1 MDATWIEVAGL
12 TIRAPV
18 TAGTNLLLTGQC
30 LLYYRSLR
38 SSRAPAAT
46 LWGAFFLLMSFAT
59 LAGVVKHGFRH
70 QLTENQLILVL
81 WMSNLGSGVST
92 YFAQRAT
99 ARIHA
104 GKRWGVAIERL
115 VALQLLVFVSM
126 NVVVGP
132 EIMLVIANSALG
144 LIPVI
149 VVEETAARPGHTTG
163 VWIARGLSL
172 SMLTGAVY
180 VVGFSFG
187 PWFNHIDVAHVL
199 MGGSFYLILRGVR

>member
-18 TAGTNLLLTGQC
+18 TAGTNLLLAGQC

-46 LWGAFFLLMSFAT
+46 LWGAFFLLMSSSGGGGAGTSRFRVD
-59 LAGVVKHGFRH
+59 LAVD
-70 QLTENQLILVL
+70 QLA
-81 WMSNLGSGVST
+81 LGRWRWKRGGGVST
-92 YFAQRAT
+92 YFAPRAT
-99 ARIHA
+99 ARMHA

>member
-81 WMSNLGSGVST
+81 WMSNLRSGVST
-92 YFAQRAT
+92 YLAQRAT
-99 ARIHA
+99 A
-104 GKRWGVAIERL
+104 
-115 VALQLLVFVSM
+115 
-126 NVVVGP
+126 
-132 EIMLVIANSALG
+132 
-144 LIPVI
+144 
-149 VVEETAARPGHTTG
+149 
-163 VWIARGLSL
+163 
-172 SMLTGAVY
+172 AVY
-180 VVGFSFG
+180 GVGLSFG
-187 PWFNHIDVAHVL
+187 PWFNHIDVARVL
-199 MGGSFYLILRGVR
+199 LGVSFYLILGGVR